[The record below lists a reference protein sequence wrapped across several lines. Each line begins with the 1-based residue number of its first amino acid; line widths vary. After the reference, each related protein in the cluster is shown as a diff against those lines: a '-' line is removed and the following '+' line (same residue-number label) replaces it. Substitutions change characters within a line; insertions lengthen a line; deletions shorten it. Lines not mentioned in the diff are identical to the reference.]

1 MAASTSSPV
10 SRRGSCALI
19 TKSAIVLPSNTSSEG
34 TWRSRL
40 STAIRRAGYPVSGM
54 TSPESSK
61 AWRQTAAIPSQSWKS
76 DNRTT
81 PPRCVRKVS
90 SIVQRNTNGG
100 GMTDTAPTIIVPTRP
115 APPARRV
122 AVRKRRRPW
131 SAGLSSAAQSWTAFA
146 MASPDVALWH
156 DLRPPLLVDEL
167 VGNELSAVYV
177 EENCEEQER
186 GAEPERD
193 DRLRPDLNCR
203 PEHLRVGRAVQVQE
217 DPEQRED
224 REEDRADGKPHH
236 HQDCAEGSSRAD
248 WTMNSVQFVCPS
260 VRLTLILTTPCWSLI
275 VNVWRPCP
283 ALPL

>member
-1 MAASTSSPV
+1 MAAATGWPV

-40 STAIRRAGYPVSGM
+40 STAIRRAGYPVRGM

-61 AWRQTAAIPSQSWKS
+61 PWRPPG
-76 DNRTT
+76 T
-81 PPRCVRKVS
+81 PP
-90 SIVQRNTNGG
+90 
-100 GMTDTAPTIIVPTRP
+100 APTIIAPPGP

-131 SAGLSSAAQSWTAFA
+131 SAVLSSAAQSWTAFA

-236 HQDCAEGSSRAD
+236 H
-248 WTMNSVQFVCPS
+248 
-260 VRLTLILTTPCWSLI
+260 
-275 VNVWRPCP
+275 
-283 ALPL
+283 